1 MEVIIISLG
10 IGAMIGYFI
19 CMFKVTKVQNK
30 LAKIRIDALHKSNKE
45 ALLRKLS
52 KEQSHD

>member
-19 CMFKVTKVQNK
+19 CMFKASRLQNE
-30 LAKIRIDALHKSNKE
+30 LAKIRINALHE
-45 ALLRKLS
+45 
-52 KEQSHD
+52 